1 MSLPLGARFASM
13 ALLSRRDAELV
24 RCGRESARRLG
35 LESEWGVRAR
45 MRRRRPTRRASGQH
59 RARDQ
64 AARTGLGRGAS
75 TVVKIGTLPVRGC
88 DHDVA
93 VQPHVLRVVLGDVRV
108 VPVQTLVREPNAVR
122 EPVPDGNRLL
132 RIVRHAVEAVLQ
144 PHPVP
149 VNGGLDVA
157 VVRDVHDDLGA
168 LPDAKRR
175 ARDGSVVCEHSN
187 DGVTDRVGDR
197 SDPQIQFVPVG
208 QPHGRRRAGR
218 R

>member
-75 TVVKIGTLPVRGC
+75 TVVKIGMLPVRGC
-88 DHDVA
+88 DTPVSDGA
-93 VQPHVLRVVLGDVRV
+93 RKPWSARLPHAFAAAMASS
-108 VPVQTLVREPNAVR
+108 E
-122 EPVPDGNRLL
+122 
-132 RIVRHAVEAVLQ
+132 
-144 PHPVP
+144 
-149 VNGGLDVA
+149 GLPRWHQHCA
-157 VVRDVHDDLGA
+157 
-168 LPDAKRR
+168 
-175 ARDGSVVCEHSN
+175 
-187 DGVTDRVGDR
+187 
-197 SDPQIQFVPVG
+197 
-208 QPHGRRRAGR
+208 
-218 R
+218 